1 MLRNYKKIRVMEQK
15 WRKQR
20 AGNYKSGPFSM
31 PVGLWQEGHEKGRSS
46 RESDFDRNFRDRSRS
61 AAFGIIE
68 MARKTPADLGRPR
81 DISACL
87 IYWKLYV
94 SSGSGCELA
103 AAFFSA
109 SG

>member
-1 MLRNYKKIRVMEQK
+1 
-15 WRKQR
+15 
-20 AGNYKSGPFSM
+20 
-31 PVGLWQEGHEKGRSS
+31 
-46 RESDFDRNFRDRSRS
+46 
-61 AAFGIIE
+61 